1 MEFSL
6 QAAACFN
13 QRSLKAELHA
23 LSPIRRLSPEIFT
36 GRNLLSVSVVCE
48 GLRNY
53 SLRGSETP
61 SSIKCYTAYPYEH
74 ACGNLYSHPILRDA
88 LSLLQFC
95 NRWIRIGPGPALYGG
110 RARGDRARRRFKQ
123 PHDAASGHDLF
134 RRRDPDNLDRRAA
147 FNPDRGLSPQVRC
160 RARFRNH
167 GRGESGIDF
176 SELSRRIAFG
186 GRQPSELRRS
196 IVRRR
201 RTADDR

>member
-74 ACGNLYSHPILRDA
+74 ACGNLYSHPLLCDA

-95 NRWIRIGPGPALYGG
+95 NRWIRIGPGAALYGG

-123 PHDAASGHDLF
+123 PRDAASGHDLF
-134 RRRDPDNLDRRAA
+134 RRRDPDNIDRPAD
-147 FNPDRGLSPQVRC
+147 FNPDRDLPPQVGG
-160 RARFRNH
+160 RARFRNPRH
-167 GRGESGIDF
+167 DV
-176 SELSRRIAFG
+176 SRIGFC
-186 GRQPSELRRS
+186 
-196 IVRRR
+196 
-201 RTADDR
+201 